1 METIKA
7 VFTDADG
14 TLLDSE
20 KRVMPR
26 TLEAVRSLNRQG
38 IPFVIMS
45 GRSPQGI
52 YMISEAYG
60 FSCCAAAFS
69 GGLVLAEDRSVLYSS
84 TFSQET
90 AAQVIGFIESR
101 GFDCAWCIFS
111 YDDIIVKDRSH
122 PRVQREM
129 DLVGLVPDEGDV
141 SALPAGQEVHKILGM
156 CGEGT
161 LDEIQRQVA
170 DAFPQLTVTR
180 STQTYLEVMPA
191 GVCKGDAVRLYCQRC
206 GIDPVDTAAF
216 GDQYNDISM
225 LQAVGHPFLMGNAP
239 ESLKE
244 LLCPAGN
251 GPELR
256 TLPGFS
262 APVRLTADCD
272 HEGLAEVLTRDGSVG
287 SI

>member
-1 METIKA
+1 MIKA

-26 TLEAVRSLNRQG
+26 TLEAIKRLNCEG

-45 GRSPQGI
+45 GRSPLGI
-52 YMISEAYG
+52 YMISEEYG
-60 FSCCAAAFS
+60 FTCSAAAFS
-69 GGLVLAEDRSVLYSS
+69 GGLVLAEDRSVLHSS

-101 GFDCAWCIFS
+101 GFDCAWCVFS

-129 DLVGLVPDEGDV
+129 KLVGLVPDEGDV
-141 SALPAGQEVHKILGM
+141 FMLPPGQGVHKVLGM
-156 CGEGT
+156 CGDGT

-170 DAFPQLTVTR
+170 EAFPQLTVTR
-180 STQTYLEVMPA
+180 STDTYLEVMPA
-191 GVCKGDAVRLYCQRC
+191 GVRKGDAVRLFCERC
-206 GIDPVDTAAF
+206 NINPEDTAAF

-225 LQAVGHPFLMGNAP
+225 LQASGHPFLMGNAP
-239 ESLKE
+239 ESLISE
-244 LLCPAGN
+244 LGVLAGSK
-251 GPELR
+251 
-256 TLPGFS
+256 LPGFL
-262 APVRLTADCD
+262 APVSLTADCD
-272 HEGLAEVLTRDGSVG
+272 HEGLAEAITQLL
-287 SI
+287 